1 MRVADLP
8 KEIQEIALERHKEQ
22 RDRIYF
28 TGNLS
33 GVFTW
38 SDTKEGH
45 AFWSKIDVGNFDD
58 FYKKYPKSEDKGFKV
73 GDVVEVINTKHW
85 SSIKTGMT
93 FTITQVDVDTFNGRI
108 KSAGNT
114 IYHFE
119 NNKHGVNFTLDML
132 KLIETKQYYTSIP
145 KDVKVGDTFE
155 IIGGRGF
162 DGNDKYNYDWPIGSI
177 ITLDYNDGT
186 FCPSFRNKDGDTLY
200 LDWGWLKPVESKSST
215 KKSDLLPVG
224 TIVRISA
231 KGKREYCDTK
241 MNPFKLTGKI
251 IKHNDGGYPYQV
263 LWENTKENAYTRD
276 DVEEVVND
284 KSNNY
289 GFNVGDEVW
298 YTDDAISIL
307 KKSQEHNVKYVITE
321 ITKGRDTLGVIVEM
335 KSDFG
340 NVSIN
345 TYWIQK
351 KENSSINKNLNTQQ
365 NGSKSSST
373 IVGSSKCTGSESIAL
388 HGISASIICGTTPR
402 GEIVSCARAE
412 IKLGN

>member
-1 MRVADLP
+1 MQVDKLP

-22 RDRIYF
+22 RDRIDF

-38 SDTKEGH
+38 GKTKEGH
-45 AFWSKIDVGNFDD
+45 DFWSNINDGNFDD
-58 FYKKYPKSEDKGFKV
+58 FYNKYPKSEDRGFKV
-73 GDVVEVINTKHW
+73 GDVVEVINIKHW
-85 SSIKTGMT
+85 SSIKIGMT
-93 FTITQVDVDTFNGRI
+93 FTITKNDVDTFNGH
-108 KSAGNT
+108 KSNLSG
-114 IYHFE
+114 IYLFE
-119 NNKHGVNFTLDML
+119 NNKYSTNFTLDML
-132 KLIETKQYYTSIP
+132 KLVETKQYYTSIP

-162 DGNDKYNYDWPIGSI
+162 GGNDKYNYDWPIGSI

-231 KGKREYCDTK
+231 KGKREYSNSSS
-241 MNPFKLTGKI
+241 NPHNETGEITEIRTVTHVYKV
-251 IKHNDGGYPYQV
+251 KWKSG
-263 LWENTKENAYTRD
+263 NTNTYKKEEI
-276 DVEEVVND
+276 EEVVND

-373 IVGSSKCTGSESIAL
+373 IVSSSKCTGSESIAL